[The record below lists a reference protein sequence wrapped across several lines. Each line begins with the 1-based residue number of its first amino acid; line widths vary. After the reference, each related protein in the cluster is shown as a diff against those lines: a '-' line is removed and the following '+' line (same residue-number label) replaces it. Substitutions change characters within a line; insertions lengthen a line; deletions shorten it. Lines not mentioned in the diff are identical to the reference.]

1 MEKVPWWREVMVEK
15 MSWWKGV
22 MVERCHG
29 GKESWWKG
37 VMVERFHRGK
47 ESWWKGVMVE
57 RSHGGEGVMVE
68 KESWWRWCHGGDGV
82 MVERRGVT
90 ERGVSGGEERV
101 IVVNE
106 VLELWK
112 QATLET
118 KISDY
123 CIKKLNQLYSNY
135 RSFGK
140 YQQMNDKKITFLNQ
154 LSSIFDVSQDNS
166 LLSITDSEKNDLFSK
181 SISDIIKELRI
192 IKHEESGKNLF

>member
-1 MEKVPWWREVMVEK
+1 MASDKFMLFQGGRCNGGEEWSDGEGVMMEKVPWWREVMVEK

-90 ERGVSGGEERV
+90 ERGVSGGEERGV
-101 IVVNE
+101 
-106 VLELWK
+106 
-112 QATLET
+112 TGM
-118 KISDY
+118 
-123 CIKKLNQLYSNY
+123 
-135 RSFGK
+135 RS
-140 YQQMNDKKITFLNQ
+140 
-154 LSSIFDVSQDNS
+154 
-166 LLSITDSEKNDLFSK
+166 
-181 SISDIIKELRI
+181 
-192 IKHEESGKNLF
+192 